1 MAQSITTITEMQFYD
16 IFNSTLTVN
25 WAIEENPLMALVVS
39 VKYKVPSIIKRKKK
53 VIHLS
58 NVYVYPQL
66 NAKDFYLVTQ
76 FNII

>member
-53 VIHLS
+53 
-58 NVYVYPQL
+58 
-66 NAKDFYLVTQ
+66 
-76 FNII
+76 